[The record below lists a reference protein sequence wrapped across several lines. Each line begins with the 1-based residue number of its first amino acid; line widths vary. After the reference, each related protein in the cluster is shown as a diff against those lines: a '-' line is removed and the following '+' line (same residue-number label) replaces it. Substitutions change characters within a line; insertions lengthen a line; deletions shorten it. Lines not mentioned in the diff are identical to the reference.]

1 MIIFS
6 GIFTPLRVA
15 FLQEYPL
22 SSGIE
27 WFLDVV
33 FLVDTVLNFVTAY
46 FDSRESLV
54 DNRKQ
59 IACNYLRSW
68 FWVDLIS
75 VLPLKVFIRHSVTQM
90 AKIAR
95 VHRVDRL
102 IRTFK

>member
-6 GIFTPLRVA
+6 GFFTPLRVA
-15 FLQEYPL
+15 FLQEDPV

-27 WFLDVV
+27 WFLDVI

-46 FDSRESLV
+46 FNSRESLV
-54 DNRKQ
+54 DNRKR
-59 IACNYLRSW
+59 IAGNYLRSW
-68 FWVDLIS
+68 FAVDLIS
-75 VLPLKVFIRHSVTQM
+75 VLPLKVFFRHSVTQM
-90 AKIAR
+90 AKLAR

>member
-15 FLQEYPL
+15 FLQEDLL
-22 SSGIE
+22 SSGVE
-27 WFLDVV
+27 WFLDAV

-46 FDSRESLV
+46 FDRGESLI
-54 DNRKQ
+54 DNRRR
-59 IACNYLRSW
+59 IASNYLRSW
-68 FWVDLIS
+68 FVVDLIS
-75 VLPLKVFIRHSVTQM
+75 VLPLKIFFRHSVTQM